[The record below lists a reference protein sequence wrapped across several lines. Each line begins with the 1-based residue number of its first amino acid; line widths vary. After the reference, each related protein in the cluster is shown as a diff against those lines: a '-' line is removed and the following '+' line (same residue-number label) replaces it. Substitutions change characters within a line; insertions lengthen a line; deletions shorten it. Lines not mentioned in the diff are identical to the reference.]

1 MVIMSKRQTIDKAGR
16 IVIPKSL
23 RDNLQLQP
31 GDTLELEG
39 TTDRIVLKP
48 LRAETPLRKERGI
61 WVYRTGRPLPTSVY
75 ENALRQAREDRDRQI
90 LGNTF

>member
-1 MVIMSKRQTIDKAGR
+1 MSKRQTIDKAGR